1 MDGQCLRLALAL
13 RFGRNSS
20 ALGRLLREQGPA
32 GQLDPAALDPVLNPA
47 LRLAPLPHRHHLSAQ
62 LLQLR
67 DAGWRLLALGD
78 PEYPALLASLE
89 DAPGV
94 LFVRGDPA
102 CLAAPQLAMVGARGA
117 SPEGRGNATRL
128 ARDLAAAGFVITSG
142 LARGV
147 DAAAHEGALRGGRTV
162 AVLAGGPGSIYPA
175 GHRELAERIVA
186 GGGAL
191 VTEFPPGIE
200 PLRASFPQRNRI
212 ISGLS
217 LGTIVVEA
225 AERSG
230 SLVTA
235 RLAAEQGRE
244 VFAMPGPP
252 RNPLTR
258 GCHRLLRD
266 GANWLETLDDVA
278 EVFPQLRCLASGSE
292 TGDANSGDPLL
303 RHFTSGRNTLDQ
315 LAARSGLNA
324 AELAGRLT
332 ELEMRGEIRRLPG
345 GYSLC

>member
-1 MDGQCLRLALAL
+1 MEGQCLRLALAL
-13 RFGRNSS
+13 RFGRNST
-20 ALGRLLREQGPA
+20 ALGRHLREQGPA
-32 GQLDPAALDPVLNPA
+32 ERLDPLALDPAC
-47 LRLAPLPHRHHLSAQ
+47 RLASPLPHHA
-62 LLQLR
+62 LLARLEQLR
-67 DAGWRLLALGD
+67 GSGWQLLALGD
-78 PEYPALLASLE
+78 PQYPELLASLD

-94 LFVRGDPA
+94 LFVRGDTA

-117 SPEGRGNATRL
+117 SPEGQGSATRL
-128 ARDLAAAGFVITSG
+128 ARELAAAGFVITSG

-147 DAAAHEGALRGGRTV
+147 DAAAHEGALRGGRTL
-162 AVLAGGPGSIYPA
+162 AVLPGGPDRIYPA
-175 GHRELAERIVA
+175 RHRDLAERIIT

-191 VTEFPPGIE
+191 VTEFPPGIR
-200 PLRASFPQRNRI
+200 PLRGSFPQRNRI

-252 RNPLTR
+252 RNPLAR
-258 GCHRLLRD
+258 GSNRLLRD
-266 GANWLETLDDVA
+266 GANWLESLEDVA
-278 EVFPQLRCLASGSE
+278 EVFPEFHYLVSGTE
-292 TGDANSGDPLL
+292 TGARPPADPLL
-303 RHFTSGRNTLDQ
+303 RHFSSGRNTLDQ
-315 LAARSGLNA
+315 LAARSGLTA

-332 ELEMRGEIRRLPG
+332 ELEMRGEIRRMPG